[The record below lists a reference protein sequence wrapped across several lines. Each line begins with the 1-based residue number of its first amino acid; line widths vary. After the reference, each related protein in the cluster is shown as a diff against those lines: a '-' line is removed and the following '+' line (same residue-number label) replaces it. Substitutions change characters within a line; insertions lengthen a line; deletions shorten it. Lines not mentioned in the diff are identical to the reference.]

1 MGLKRTRTAS
11 RRTRGMAM
19 VEMVFVLPLLILL
32 VFAIAEF
39 GLMFSRW
46 LTLSNAVREGARAGV
61 AFRGTQDEC
70 KAASPSVTKQV
81 QERVA
86 TYAQAGG
93 LPLKSGDVIVLNTC
107 EDSTKDLS
115 VSATYPFKLNI
126 PFASLNQVDIAYQST
141 MRNEF

>member
-1 MGLKRTRTAS
+1 MTRTRRLK

-61 AFRGTQDEC
+61 PWSANCGGET
-70 KAASPSVTKQV
+70 PSRADKVRTTV
-81 QERVA
+81 VN
-86 TYAQAGG
+86 YARAGG
-93 LPLKSGDVIVLNTC
+93 VPLADDAFTVDGECDGVG
-107 EDSTKDLS
+107 STLTVTASYD
-115 VSATYPFKLNI
+115 FKLNI
-126 PFASLNQVDIAYQST
+126 PYGSLGKVPLGYSSK
-141 MRNEF
+141 MRNEL